1 MTDDQPLTDDQ
12 RRRSA
17 EMIALAR
24 RDMAAVRD
32 QPPLPTGSPGKFGDG
47 APLSLT
53 ADVPGLSPGQRRD
66 LIAGGLLGVHA
77 GDSLGATCEFQP
89 WAEIRERYPDGL
101 RDIVGGGPF
110 DWPVGSATDDTD
122 LTRAVLRGYLSG
134 ADDVVRAAAD
144 QMVDWYEGRWPGRPP
159 GRRPRDIGGA
169 TATGLENYRRTGDP
183 RAGGAGAGQ
192 AGNGSLMRC
201 VPTALVV
208 DDRPRRIRES
218 MEISAITHDDP
229 RCTVGCAVYNEI
241 AAVLLRGASAG
252 TAAGAG
258 VATAYEQGVP
268 EVAAAVERG
277 MGLSLPRLV
286 ADGPGG
292 LPYGGTGFVLDSLSL
307 AVTALLDP
315 RRLEDVLV
323 DVVRLGGDTDTNG
336 AIAGGLLGLRD
347 GAAAIPARWVE
358 RLQFAT
364 EFLSAAEGISTG
376 RAGLL

>member
-1 MTDDQPLTDDQ
+1 MADDGFLTEEQ

-32 QPPLPTGSPGKFGDG
+32 QPPMPDTSPGKFGDAVPFG
-47 APLSLT
+47 PVGVGPEMDRAET
-53 ADVPGLSPGQRRD
+53 ADR
-66 LIAGGLLGVHA
+66 IAGGLLGVHA
-77 GDSLGATCEFQP
+77 GDSLGATCEFQT
-89 WAEIRERYPDGL
+89 WAEIRQRYPDGL

-110 DWPVGSATDDTD
+110 GWPVGAATDDTD

-134 ADDVVRAAAD
+134 DGDVVRAAAD
-144 QMVDWYEGRWPGRPP
+144 GMLDWFEGRWPGRPA
-159 GRRPRDIGGA
+159 GARPRDVGGA
-169 TATGLENYRRTGDP
+169 TATGLEHYRRTADP
-183 RAGGAGAGQ
+183 RGGGAGPGQ

-201 VPTALVV
+201 LPTALAV

-218 MEISAITHDDP
+218 MEISAVTHDDP
-229 RCTVGCAVYNEI
+229 RCTVGCAVYTEI
-241 AAVLLRGASAG
+241 AAVLRRGASAG

-258 VATAYEQGVP
+258 VATAHEQGVP
-268 EVAAAVERG
+268 AVSAAVELG
-277 MGLSLPRLV
+277 MQLRLPELV

-315 RRLEDVLV
+315 RPLEDVLV
-323 DVVRLGGDTDTNG
+323 DVVRLGGDTDTNA

-347 GAAAIPARWVE
+347 GAGAIPARWIE
-358 RLQFAT
+358 RLQFAA
-364 EFLSAAEGISTG
+364 EFQAAAGTLAD
-376 RAGLL
+376 RMGLL